1 MTIADTDVLI
11 DYLAGKG
18 EADAVERLLRVGAL
32 RTTVISRFELLSGA
46 RNPKQLARLLQL
58 LGAVPSLEL
67 DDAAADAASGIRRSL
82 ERSGKSIGMA
92 DSLIA
97 GIAISRGGTLLT
109 RNRRHF
115 ERVPG
120 ITLA

>member
-11 DYLAGKG
+11 DYLAGRG
-18 EADAVERLLRVGAL
+18 EADAVEQLLRRGAIM
-32 RTTVISRFELLSGA
+32 TTVISRFELLSGA
-46 RNPKQLARLLQL
+46 RTARQLARLVQL
-58 LGAVPSLEL
+58 LEAIPSLGL
-67 DDAAADAASGIRRSL
+67 DDAAADSASDIRRSL
-82 ERSGKSIGMA
+82 ERSGHPIGMA

-97 GIAISRGGTLLT
+97 GIVTINGGTLLT

-120 ITLA
+120 LRLA

>member
-1 MTIADTDVLI
+1 MTVADTDVLI

-18 EADAVERLLRVGAL
+18 EADAVERLLRVGTL
-32 RTTVISRFELLSGA
+32 RTTAISRFELLSGA
-46 RNPKQLARLLQL
+46 RNPKQLARLVQL
-58 LGAVPSLEL
+58 LGAIPSLEL
-67 DDAAADAASGIRRSL
+67 DDAAADAASEIRRSL
-82 ERSGKSIGMA
+82 EGSGKTIGMA

-97 GIAISRGGTLLT
+97 GIVTSNGGTLLT